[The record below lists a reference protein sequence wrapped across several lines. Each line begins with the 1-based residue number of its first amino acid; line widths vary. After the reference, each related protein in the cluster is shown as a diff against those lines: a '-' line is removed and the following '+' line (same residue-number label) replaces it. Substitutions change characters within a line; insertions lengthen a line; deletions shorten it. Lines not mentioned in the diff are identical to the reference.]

1 MDELVLGIL
10 DLILQSVEYVK
21 NEVTSYA
28 EEDMTDRTQRIMFLA
43 VGAIMVLI
51 AVVLYLLIHSNRTF
65 APEQLIFSL

>member
-21 NEVTSYA
+21 DEVTSYA